1 MSIPNLLDLGA
12 HAASLGLP
20 GRPGQ
25 VFRSAQL
32 GAHHG
37 DALAGLGVRAVV
49 DLRTA
54 SERGSMPSSVP
65 DDVAITVADVF
76 AHMQRSTAARF
87 AQALHDPEHAAE
99 FLASGSAEKEV
110 ASAYRLFITDDG
122 ARAAFRDTL
131 LAVAR
136 SSGPL
141 LFHCTAGKDRTGWA
155 ATLLLAIA
163 GLDRD
168 QLLEHYL
175 SVIPATDALFAPIYE
190 AAGHHGIARE
200 WLYPVLRVQPSFLE
214 TAWATLDES
223 YGDLPTYFSRGLGLD
238 PADIDLIRGK
248 LLDPR

>member
-1 MSIPNLLDLGA
+1 MLDLGA

-20 GRPGQ
+20 GRAGL

-32 GAHHG
+32 GGHHG
-37 DALAGLGVRAVV
+37 DALAELGVRTVV

-54 SERGSMPSSVP
+54 SERASMPTSVP
-65 DDVAITVADVF
+65 DGIEVTVADVF
-76 AHMQRSTAARF
+76 ANMQRSTAARF
-87 AQALHDPEHAAE
+87 AQALHDPDHAAD
-99 FLASGSAEKEV
+99 FLASGKAEKEV
-110 ASAYRLFITDDG
+110 ASAYQLFITDEG
-122 ARAAFRDTL
+122 AREAFRETL

-136 SSGPL
+136 SSGPV

-175 SVIPATDALFAPIYE
+175 SVIPATDALFAPIYD
-190 AAGHHGIARE
+190 AASRHGIARE
-200 WLYPVLRVQPSFLE
+200 WLYPVLRVQPSFLG

-223 YGDLPTYFSRGLGLD
+223 YGDLATYFSRGLGLD
-238 PADIDLIRGK
+238 PGEIEVIRGK
-248 LLDPR
+248 LLEPR

>member
-1 MSIPNLLDLGA
+1 MTIPNLQDLGA

-20 GRPGQ
+20 GRPGL

-32 GAHHG
+32 GGHHG
-37 DALAGLGVRAVV
+37 NALDGLGVRTVV

-54 SERGSMPSSVP
+54 SERASMPTSAPGSVT
-65 DDVAITVADVF
+65 ITVADVF
-76 AHMQRSTAARF
+76 ARMQRSTAARF

-99 FLASGSAEKEV
+99 FLASGSAENEV
-110 ASAYRLFITDDG
+110 ASAYRLFITDEG
-122 ARAAFRDTL
+122 ARDAFRETL

-136 SSGPL
+136 SQAPV

-175 SVIPATDALFAPIYE
+175 SVIPATDALFAPIYD
-190 AAGHHGIARE
+190 AAGRHGIARE
-200 WLYPVLRVQPSFLE
+200 LLYPVLRVQPSFLE
-214 TAWATLDES
+214 TAWATLDET
-223 YGDLPTYFSRGLGLD
+223 YGDLSTYFSHGLGLL
-238 PADIDLIRGK
+238 PADIEVIRGK
-248 LLDPR
+248 LLEPR